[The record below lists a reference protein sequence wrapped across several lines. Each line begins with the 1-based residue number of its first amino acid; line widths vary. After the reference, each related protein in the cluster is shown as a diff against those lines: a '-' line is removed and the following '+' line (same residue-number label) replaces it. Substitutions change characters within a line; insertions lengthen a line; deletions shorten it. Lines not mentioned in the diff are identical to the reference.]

1 MRDAFIDE
9 LTSLAEKDPAV
20 MLLTGD
26 LGFGVLTE
34 FAAKFPDQFINVGVA
49 EQNMSGLA
57 AGLALE
63 GYKVYTYSIANFTT
77 LRCLEQ
83 IRNDICYHDVD
94 VTLVSVGAGFS
105 YGQLGV
111 SHFATEDLAILRAL
125 PNMMVVAPSDPWEAK
140 ILTRQMAAI
149 SGPKYLR
156 IDKGAAGCQEK
167 PLDVHLGKGRIVT
180 EGTDVT
186 IVSIGAIL
194 SESLKAAES
203 LASFGV
209 SARVISLNT
218 LKPFDNSIIFDACR
232 ETGGIISIEEH
243 VEIGGLAGSISEACL
258 TANIIPGF
266 FHRIGLKDEYPT
278 IVGDQSYLRNAY
290 NLNSERIISTVLLA
304 LKSVIKKRAI
314 C

>member
-1 MRDAFIDE
+1 MRDAFIEE
-9 LTSLAEKDPAV
+9 LTLLAEEDSAV

-34 FAAKFPDQFINVGVA
+34 FAEKFPNQYINVGVA

-125 PNMMVVAPSDPWEAK
+125 PNMMVVAPADPWEAK
-140 ILTRQMAAI
+140 ILTRQMSAI
-149 SGPKYLR
+149 GSPKYLR
-156 IDKGAAGCQEK
+156 IDKGIAGAPEA
-167 PLDVHLGKGRIVT
+167 PIEVVLGKGRVIQ
-180 EGTDVT
+180 EGSDVT
-186 IVSIGAIL
+186 LISIGAIL
-194 SESLKAAES
+194 SESLKAAAT
-203 LASFGV
+203 LASHGV
-209 SARVISLNT
+209 DARVISIST
-218 LKPFDNSIIFDACR
+218 LKPLDESIIFNACH
-232 ETGGIISIEEH
+232 ETSGIVCIEEH
-243 VEIGGLAGSISEACL
+243 AEIGGLAGAISEACL
-258 TANIIPGF
+258 VSGIIPKF
-266 FHRIGLKDEYPT
+266 FYRIGLKDEYPT
-278 IVGDQSYLRNAY
+278 IVGDQEYLRNAY
-290 NLNSERIISTVLLA
+290 NLNADNIVSVTLGA
-304 LKSVIKKRAI
+304 LKK
-314 C
+314 

>member
-9 LTSLAEKDPAV
+9 LTSLAEKDPAI

-34 FAAKFPDQFINVGVA
+34 YAERFPSQFINVGVA

-83 IRNDICYHDVD
+83 IRNDICYHDAN

-140 ILTRQMAAI
+140 ILTRQMASI
-149 SGPKYLR
+149 PGPKYLR
-156 IDKGAAGCQEK
+156 IDKGVGGCHEN
-167 PLDVHLGKGRIVT
+167 PSDVSLGKGRVVR
-180 EGTDVT
+180 EGSDVT
-186 IVSIGAIL
+186 IVSLGAIL
-194 SESLKAAES
+194 SEALEAAEF
-203 LASFGV
+203 LVALGV
-209 SARVISLNT
+209 EARVVSINT
-218 LKPFDNSIIFDACR
+218 LKPFDESIIFNACR
-232 ETGGIISIEEH
+232 ETGGLICIEEH
-243 VEIGGLAGSISEACL
+243 TEIGGLAGAISEVCL
-258 TANIIPGF
+258 KASINPAF
-266 FHRIGLKDEYPT
+266 FHSIGLKDEYPA
-278 IVGDQSYLRNAY
+278 IVGDQKYLRNAY
-290 NLNSERIISTVLLA
+290 KLNSERIVSTALSA
-304 LKSVIKKRAI
+304 LKKAK
-314 C
+314 

>member
-9 LTSLAEKDPAV
+9 LTSLAEKDPAI

-34 FAAKFPDQFINVGVA
+34 YAERFPSQFINVGVA

-83 IRNDICYHDVD
+83 IRNDICYHDAN

-140 ILTRQMAAI
+140 ILTRQMALI
-149 SGPKYLR
+149 PGPKYLR
-156 IDKGAAGCQEK
+156 IDKGVGGSHEN
-167 PLDVHLGKGRIVT
+167 PSDVCLGKGRVVR
-180 EGTDVT
+180 EGSDVT
-186 IVSIGAIL
+186 IVSLGAIL
-194 SESLKAAES
+194 SEALEAAES
-203 LASFGV
+203 LVALGV
-209 SARVISLNT
+209 EARVVSINT
-218 LKPFDNSIIFDACR
+218 LKPFDESIIFNACR
-232 ETGGIISIEEH
+232 ETGGLICIEEH
-243 VEIGGLAGSISEACL
+243 TEIGGLAGAISEVCL
-258 TANIIPGF
+258 KASINPAF
-266 FHRIGLKDEYPT
+266 FHSIGLKDEYPA
-278 IVGDQSYLRNAY
+278 IVGDQKYLRNAY
-290 NLNSERIISTVLLA
+290 NLNSERIVSTA
-304 LKSVIKKRAI
+304 LSAIKKAK
-314 C
+314 

>member
-9 LTSLAEKDPAV
+9 LTSLAEKDPTI

-34 FAAKFPDQFINVGVA
+34 YAERFPSQFINVGVA

-83 IRNDICYHDVD
+83 IRNDICYHDAN

-105 YGQLGV
+105 YGQLGM

-140 ILTRQMAAI
+140 VLTRQMAALP
-149 SGPKYLR
+149 GPKYLR
-156 IDKGAAGCQEK
+156 IDKGAGGSEENVA
-167 PLDVHLGKGRIVT
+167 DVSLGKGRVVR
-180 EGTDVT
+180 EGSDIT
-186 IVSIGAIL
+186 IVSLGAIL
-194 SESLKAAES
+194 SEALKAAES
-203 LASFGV
+203 LASMGIN
-209 SARVISLNT
+209 ARVLSINT
-218 LKPFDNSIIFDACR
+218 LKPFDESIIFSACR
-232 ETGGIISIEEH
+232 ETGGLISVEEH
-243 VEIGGLAGSISEACL
+243 SKIGGLGGTISEACL
-258 TANIIPGF
+258 ASNIIPKF
-266 FHRIGLKDEYPT
+266 FVSIGLRDEYPT
-278 IVGDQSYLRNAY
+278 MVGDQNFLRDHFDLSA
-290 NLNSERIISTVLLA
+290 EKIISVA
-304 LKSVIKKRAI
+304 LSSLQKGVS
-314 C
+314 

>member
-9 LTSLAEKDPAV
+9 LTSLAEKDPAI

-34 FAAKFPDQFINVGVA
+34 YAERFPSQFINVGVA

-83 IRNDICYHDVD
+83 IRNDICYHNAD

-140 ILTRQMAAI
+140 VLTRQMALI
-149 SGPKYLR
+149 PGPKYLR
-156 IDKGAAGCQEK
+156 IDKGVGGSNENSA
-167 PLDVHLGKGRIVT
+167 DVSLGKGRVVR
-180 EGTDVT
+180 EGLDVT

-194 SESLKAAES
+194 SEALKAAES
-203 LASFGV
+203 LSDIGV
-209 SARVISLNT
+209 QARVISINT
-218 LKPFDNSIIFDACR
+218 LKPFDESIIFDACR
-232 ETGGIISIEEH
+232 ETGGLICIEEH
-243 VEIGGLAGSISEACL
+243 TEIGGLAGTISEACL
-258 TANIIPGF
+258 TNGITPKF
-266 FHRIGLKDEYPT
+266 FSRIGLRDEYPT
-278 IVGDQSYLRNAY
+278 IVGDQIYLRDAYSLNAE
-290 NLNSERIISTVLLA
+290 NIISIAQSTL
-304 LKSVIKKRAI
+304 RNG
-314 C
+314 

>member
-1 MRDAFIDE
+1 MRNAFIEE
-9 LTSLAEKDPAV
+9 LTLLAEEDPAV

-26 LGFGVLTE
+26 LGFGVLTDFSE
-34 FAAKFPDQFINVGVA
+34 KFPNQFINVGVA

-83 IRNDICYHDVD
+83 IRNDICYHDAN

-111 SHFATEDLAILRAL
+111 SHFATEDLAILRVL

-156 IDKGAAGCQEK
+156 IDKGTAGCQVN
-167 PLDVHLGKGRIVT
+167 PLDVRLGKGKVVRK
-180 EGTDVT
+180 GSDVT
-186 IVSIGAIL
+186 IISIGAIL
-194 SESLKAAES
+194 SESLKATVC
-203 LASFGV
+203 LADAGV
-209 SARVISLNT
+209 QARVISLNT
-218 LKPFDNSIIFDACR
+218 LKPFDESIIFDACR
-232 ETGGIISIEEH
+232 ETGGVICIEEH
-243 VEIGGLAGSISEACL
+243 SEIGGLAGSISEACL
-258 TANIIPGF
+258 TSGIIPRF

-278 IVGDQSYLRNAY
+278 IVGDQMYLRNAY
-290 NLNSERIISTVLLA
+290 NLNSEKIISTALLG
-304 LKSVIKKRAI
+304 LKNG
-314 C
+314 

>member
-1 MRDAFIDE
+1 MRDAFIGE
-9 LTSLAEKDPAV
+9 LTSLAERDPAI
-20 MLLTGD
+20 MLLTSD

-34 FAAKFPDQFINVGVA
+34 FAERFPDQYINVGVA

-57 AGLALE
+57 TGLALE

-83 IRNDICYHDVD
+83 IRNDICYHDAN

-140 ILTRQMAAI
+140 ILTRQMASI
-149 SGPKYLR
+149 PGPKYLR
-156 IDKGAAGCQEK
+156 IDKSAGGSDEHSA
-167 PLDVHLGKGRIVT
+167 DVSLGKGRIVR
-180 EGTDVT
+180 EGADVT
-186 IVSIGAIL
+186 IVSMGAIL
-194 SESLKAAES
+194 SESIKAAES
-203 LASFGV
+203 LADFGV
-209 SARVISLNT
+209 QARVISMNA

-232 ETGGIISIEEH
+232 DTGGMISIEEH
-243 VEIGGLAGSISEACL
+243 SEIGGLAGSISEACL
-258 TANIIPGF
+258 AANIIPDF

-278 IVGDQSYLRNAY
+278 IVGDQSYLRDTFRLNAQ
-290 NLNSERIISTVLLA
+290 NIVSTALLA
-304 LKSVIKKRAI
+304 LREL
-314 C
+314 

>member
-9 LTSLAEKDPAV
+9 LTSLAEKDPAI

-34 FAAKFPDQFINVGVA
+34 YAERFPNQYINVGVA

-83 IRNDICYHDVD
+83 IRNDICYHDAN

-140 ILTRQMAAI
+140 ILTRQMASI
-149 SGPKYLR
+149 PGPKYLR

-167 PLDVHLGKGRIVT
+167 PSDVHLGKGRIVR
-180 EGTDVT
+180 EGADVT

-194 SESLKAAES
+194 SESIKAAEF
-203 LASFGV
+203 LADSGV
-209 SARVISLNT
+209 EARVVSLNT

-232 ETGGIISIEEH
+232 DTGGMICIEEH
-243 VEIGGLAGSISEACL
+243 SEIGGLAGAISEACL
-258 TANIIPGF
+258 TASITPTF

-278 IVGDQSYLRNAY
+278 IVGDQNYLRNAY
-290 NLNSERIISTVLLA
+290 NLSAEKIVSTA
-304 LKSVIKKRAI
+304 LSALHMDY
-314 C
+314 

>member
-9 LTSLAEKDPAV
+9 LMCLAKADPSI

-26 LGFGVLTE
+26 LGFGVLDD
-34 FAAKFPDQFINVGVA
+34 FASELPAQFINVGVA
-49 EQNMSGLA
+49 EQNMAGIA

-63 GYKVYTYSIANFTT
+63 GHKVYTYSIANFTT

-83 IRNDICYHDVD
+83 IRNDICYHDAN

-125 PNMMVVAPSDPWEAK
+125 PRMMVVAPSDPWEAK
-140 ILTRQMAAI
+140 ILTRQMSAV

-156 IDKGAAGCQEK
+156 IDKGEGGSPEK
-167 PLDVHLGKGRIVT
+167 PSDVHLGKGRVVC

-194 SESLKAAES
+194 SEALKAAG
-203 LASFGV
+203 LLKNRGV

-218 LKPFDNSIIFDACR
+218 IKPFDRSIIFDACKD
-232 ETGGIISIEEH
+232 TGGIISIEEH
-243 VEIGGLAGSISEACL
+243 IEIGGLAGAISEACL
-258 TANIIPGF
+258 TANITPGF

-278 IVGDQSYLRNAY
+278 IVGDQKFLRDTY
-290 NLNSERIISTVLLA
+290 GMNSERIVATILTA
-304 LKSVIKKRAI
+304 LN
-314 C
+314 

>member
-1 MRDAFIDE
+1 MRDAFIEE
-9 LTSLAEKDPAV
+9 LSVLAKDDPSI

-26 LGFGVLTE
+26 LGFGVLNN
-34 FAAKFPDQFINVGVA
+34 FADQYPNQFINVGVA

-57 AGLALE
+57 AGMALE

-83 IRNDICYHDVD
+83 IRNDICYHDAD

-156 IDKGAAGCQEK
+156 IDKGAAGCREK
-167 PLDVHLGKGRIVT
+167 PLDVRLGKGRIVC

-194 SESLKAAES
+194 SEALKAAGLLEN
-203 LASFGV
+203 LGV
-209 SARVISLNT
+209 
-218 LKPFDNSIIFDACR
+218 
-232 ETGGIISIEEH
+232 
-243 VEIGGLAGSISEACL
+243 
-258 TANIIPGF
+258 
-266 FHRIGLKDEYPT
+266 
-278 IVGDQSYLRNAY
+278 
-290 NLNSERIISTVLLA
+290 
-304 LKSVIKKRAI
+304 
-314 C
+314 